1 MKQKKLL
8 TALVLLSI
16 SSSGYIAEAADY
28 NNESNVIGKDIVYEN
43 MIVNK
48 NSPEN
53 IYIGDE
59 NTQSITIG
67 NENIKKYKSAIE
79 INDPITSGVS
89 AHNVNLKGESIII
102 KAGEGRGVS
111 IGSSYESG
119 ESSLNIQG
127 KTFVYEGN
135 GNGGIN
141 SAHGSFFAGEK
152 SNWMESFTIQ
162 GGKLNIGI
170 QPGDTVKNYIY
181 THSLNIENN
190 ENGRGCAFENSGYT
204 EINADNI
211 NLTGSFDKAN
221 SSTGYSGVLVVGRE
235 SNSILNANN
244 IIIKSQKVS
253 GKANEYLY
261 AIKTNLGSRD
271 KAYVL
276 NLNAKENL
284 NVEGN
289 ILLDGNGTAK
299 FNSNNITINGLMH
312 GKENVNASEHLGSAI
327 TINNGSKLE
336 IGSKEKNVQNVNI
349 SSQGKYGI
357 LLGGPYDTQNK
368 NENGKLDA
376 YVQGEFNIIA
386 ENGTGVATLRDMSE
400 ANINAGTIN
409 INAKENGI
417 HTNIGTINMQGN
429 KGINIQAD
437 KSGIYANGINSADR
451 VGKIDLV
458 SKTGKILINAKET
471 AIEAYVNSTVD
482 VQAEDIILK
491 SQNKNSKATVYAE
504 GVKQARSQFIP
515 KINLSARNGIVA
527 ISSEKTAVQAIDGGL
542 VNINGAVQVNAD
554 NKNNTK
560 SLIALSASG
569 KSFDKKN
576 KSTINVN
583 LQGDKDSYIVGNIV
597 ADSKGIV
604 NIKQQDYTGKLSIN
618 GNISANSGGQV
629 NITPG
634 ENTILNSDL
643 EAKENG
649 TINIKLVNSEIE
661 ANANNHVLY
670 RPFLEKGS
678 INLDLTNSIW
688 FSRSESSIDTL
699 NLNNSTVDLT
709 KDEAAFV
716 MVDKLNGDGTFNM
729 TLNSVDHKKG
739 DMLYIGTNNGH
750 QTVNIVGGITG
761 GWENISEENPLRF
774 ATVAK
779 ENGDFQNVQAY
790 TKDAGVWNLEYVVK
804 KEKFDKKDA
813 ENEEYNGQGNGGSS
827 HEIGNDFVENKL
839 VGNNTN
845 AQNWVIT
852 GVKAPTD
859 NNGGNNQENNNSGTQ
874 ISDAGK
880 TILAM
885 SKVNYANAV
894 YMDRLNKRMGE
905 ANYIDGDDGL
915 WLRIRHDRI
924 GKENAFR
931 SKNTMFEV
939 GYDNKVNNKENHHQG
954 IAFDYMR
961 GSADYSNVIGSGNV
975 HRAGV
980 WLYDTQYDE
989 QGAYTDFVIK
999 AGKLTND
1006 FDLLAKTTG
1015 ENIHGEYDNMVY
1027 ALSAE
1032 YGKKIAWKNDWYIE
1046 PQAQLQY
1053 AHVTGAEYTTSQ
1065 GTQVSLDG
1073 IDSLIARAGLK
1084 IGKDI
1089 NQKDNIY
1096 FKADVLHEFLGD
1108 QDISAGD
1115 KTGRLYQKY
1124 DNKGTWYDLGFG
1136 FTHRFDE
1143 NTYMYADVEQS
1154 FGNDNEDTYQFNLGL
1169 NVKF

>member
-16 SSSGYIAEAADY
+16 SSNGYIAEATSY
-28 NNESNVIGKDIVYEN
+28 NNESNVTGKDIVYEN
-43 MIVNK
+43 MIVG
-48 NSPEN
+48 NSSPDD
-53 IYIGDE
+53 IFIGDE

-67 NENIKKYKSAIE
+67 NENIEKYKPAIQ
-79 INDPITSGVS
+79 INDPFTTQAS
-89 AHNVNLKGESIII
+89 AHNVNITAQSIHIQ
-102 KAGEGRGVS
+102 AGEGLGIN
-111 IGSSYESG
+111 IGSSYETG

-127 KTFVYEGN
+127 KTFLYEGK

-141 SAHGSFFAGEK
+141 SAHGSFLAGK
-152 SNWMESFTIQ
+152 KDKWLDSFSIH
-162 GGKLNIGI
+162 GGKLTIGV
-170 QPGDTVKNYIY
+170 QPGDMVKNYIY
-181 THSLNIENN
+181 AHKIDLENN
-190 ENGRGCAFENSGYT
+190 ENGRGSALTSNGYV
-204 EINADNI
+204 ELNADEI
-211 NLTGSFDKAN
+211 KLTGSFDKG
-221 SSTGYSGVLVVGRE
+221 SSATGTSGVVIVGTN
-235 SNSILNANN
+235 SNSMLNANN
-244 IIIKSQKVS
+244 ITITSQSVA

-261 AIKTNLGSRD
+261 AIKTNLGSMD
-271 KAYVL
+271 KAYAL
-276 NLNAKENL
+276 KLNAKENL
-284 NVEGN
+284 NIEGN
-289 ILLDGNGTAK
+289 ILLDGNGTAEFYGK
-299 FNSNNITINGLMH
+299 NIIINGQMK
-312 GKENVNASEHLGSAI
+312 GKEGSSSDLRSAI
-327 TINNGSKLE
+327 AINNGSTLE

-349 SSQGKYGI
+349 SSQGQYGI
-357 LLGGPYDTQNK
+357 LLGGPQDSQNK
-368 NENGKLDA
+368 SENGKLNVYAQGDFSIDA
-376 YVQGEFNIIA
+376 V
-386 ENGTGVATLRDMSE
+386 NGTGIATLRDMSE
-400 ANINAGTIN
+400 ANINASSIN
-409 INAKENGI
+409 ISAKENGVNA
-417 HTNIGTINMQGN
+417 NIGKINLQSD
-429 KGINIQAD
+429 KDINIQAD
-437 KSGIYANGINSADR
+437 KSGIYANGIAVKDK

-482 VQAEDIILK
+482 VQAKDIILK
-491 SQNKNSKATVYAE
+491 SQNKATVYAN
-504 GVKQARSQFIP
+504 GVKQARSEFIP
-515 KINLSARNGIVA
+515 KINLSTPNGIVA
-527 ISSEKTAVQAIDGGL
+527 ISSEKTAVQAIAGGL
-542 VNINGAVQVNAD
+542 ININGAVQINAD
-554 NKNNTK
+554 NKNNAK
-560 SLIALSASG
+560 SLIALSASE
-569 KSFDKKN
+569 KSFNKKN

-583 LQGDKDSYIVGNIV
+583 LQGDKDSHIVGDIIGDNN
-597 ADSKGIV
+597 GIV
-604 NIKQQDYTGKLSIN
+604 NIKHQDYTGKLSIN
-618 GNISANSGGQV
+618 GNISANSSGQV

-634 ENTILNSDL
+634 KNAILNSDL
-643 EAKENG
+643 EAKVNG

-678 INLDLTNSIW
+678 INLDLTNSTWI
-688 FSRSESSIDTL
+688 SRNESSIDNL

-716 MVDKLNGDGTFNM
+716 MVDKLSGDGTFNM

-750 QTVNIVGGITG
+750 QTVNVVGGITG

-790 TKDAGVWNLEYVVK
+790 TKDAGVWNLEYVIK
-804 KEKFDKKDA
+804 KEKFDKNDA
-813 ENEEYNGQGNGGSS
+813 ENEEYNGQGKGENSN
-827 HEIGNDFVENKL
+827 EIGNDFVENTL
-839 VGNNTN
+839 VGSNTT
-845 AQNWVIT
+845 AGNWVIT
-852 GVKAPTD
+852 GVKPPID
-859 NNGGNNQENNNSGTQ
+859 NNGGNNQGNNQENNNSGTQ

-885 SKVNYANAV
+885 SRVNYANAV

-905 ANYIDGDDGL
+905 ANYLEGDDGL

-939 GYDNKVNNKENHHQG
+939 GYDNKVNNKENHRQG

-961 GSADYSNVIGSGNV
+961 GSADYSNVIGSGNI

-989 QGAYTDFVIK
+989 NGAYTDFVIK

-1027 ALSAE
+1027 SASAE

-1046 PQAQLQY
+1046 PQAQIQY
-1053 AHVTGAEYTTSQ
+1053 AHVTGADYTTSQ
-1065 GTQVSLDG
+1065 GTQVELEG

-1084 IGKDI
+1084 IGKEI
-1089 NQKDNIY
+1089 NKKDNIY
-1096 FKADVLHEFLGD
+1096 LKADILHEFLGD
-1108 QDISAGD
+1108 QEIFAKDN
-1115 KTGRLYQKY
+1115 TGRLYQEY

-1136 FTHRFDE
+1136 FSHKFDE